1 MTDNLI
7 TLTASIASFAM
18 KKNFV
23 INSAKQLLNSAT
35 TNLNVIAKNETS
47 DRILLAGKA
56 DKDGEVCCN
65 WWPSFHGLQP
75 NATDQLALS

>member
-1 MTDNLI
+1 MTDKLI

-47 DRILLAGKA
+47 DQILLAGKG
-56 DKDGEVCCN
+56 DKDDVCCN

>member
-1 MTDNLI
+1 
-7 TLTASIASFAM
+7 M

-47 DRILLAGKA
+47 DYARLAGKA
-56 DKDGEVCCN
+56 DKDQIPCCD

-75 NATDQLALS
+75 NGPDQLALS

>member
-1 MTDNLI
+1 
-7 TLTASIASFAM
+7 M

-35 TNLNVIAKNETS
+35 TNLNVIAKNETN
-47 DRILLAGKA
+47 DHARLAGKA
-56 DKDGEVCCN
+56 SKDDQVCCD

-75 NATDQLALS
+75 NGLDQLALS